1 MEQSVKAAR
10 GYRDLPEHIAALR
23 DAGLLI
29 EVSREINKDTE
40 MHPLVRWQ
48 YRGGVPENA
57 RKAWLFTNVID
68 AKGRRYEM
76 PVLVGGLA
84 GSRAIYQIGM
94 DKDLDQ
100 INDTWLGAIANPIP
114 PSVVGSDQAPCQE
127 IVIEGEDLMGGQ
139 GLDALPVPISTPGWD
154 NAPYLSSGHFI
165 TKDPG
170 TGVQNVGIYRAQLKA
185 PNRLGMNTSIELRP
199 GGFRH
204 WQAWKELG
212 QPMPCAVA
220 IGCPPAVSYGAV
232 QKVPLDMDEI
242 AVVGGLVGAPINVAC
257 GVNVD
262 LMVPAE
268 SELII
273 EGFVDTEYLE
283 PEGPFGESHGH
294 VNLMEYNGFMNVTAI
309 TRKVEPVFTSIISQV
324 TPSESSVIKR
334 VAYEPLFLGHLR
346 DQLGI
351 RGVISVSMHEP
362 LTNIR
367 KVIVIKMEDNVP
379 RTEVW
384 RALYGTASLQAASGK
399 YVIAVNGDIDP
410 DNTDAIFWAMSYRAK
425 PHRDIEILK
434 HKDEG
439 HGPRS
444 TIESEDSAVLI
455 DATLKETFP
464 PVSLPKR
471 EFMERAAD
479 IWHELGLPELKPEA
493 PWHGYD
499 LGEWTDEMEAM
510 AVRAT
515 DGDYWET
522 GRIYAQRRRGDI
534 DMNTEI
540 RALRRAEEE
549 DG

>member
-1 MEQSVKAAR
+1 MDKSVTTR
-10 GYRDLPEHIAALR
+10 LYRDLPEHIDALR

-29 EVSREINKDTE
+29 EVDRAINKDTE

-48 YRGGVPENA
+48 YRGGVPEKD
-57 RKAWLFTNVID
+57 RKAWLFTNVTD
-68 AKGRRYEM
+68 AKGKQYDM

-84 GSRAIYQIGM
+84 GNRAIYQLGFGH
-94 DKDLDQ
+94 DLAE
-100 INDTWLGAIANPIP
+100 INEIWIDAINNPIP
-114 PSVVGSDQAPCQE
+114 PQVVDANHAPCQE
-127 IVIEGEDLMGGQ
+127 IVIEGEDLLSGQ

-154 NAPYLSSGHFI
+154 NGPYLSSGHFI
-165 TKDPG
+165 TKDPA
-170 TGVQNVGIYRAQLKA
+170 TGIQNVGIYRSQLKA
-185 PNRLGMNTSIELRP
+185 PNRLGMNTSVELRP

-212 QPMPCAVA
+212 QPMPCAIA
-220 IGCPPAVSYGAV
+220 IGCPPVISYGAV
-232 QKVPLDMDEI
+232 QKVPLDLDEI
-242 AVVGGLVGAPINVAC
+242 AVVGGLIGGP
-257 GVNVD
+257 VNVVRGHGVD
-262 LMVPAE
+262 LLVPAE

-294 VNLMEYNGFMNVTAI
+294 VNLMEYNGFMTVTAI
-309 TRKVEPVFTSIISQV
+309 SRKTRPIFTSIISQV

-334 VAYEPLFLGHLR
+334 VAYEPLFLNHL
-346 DQLGI
+346 QSALGI
-351 RGVISVSMHEP
+351 RGVLGVSMHEP

-367 KVIVIKMEDNVP
+367 KVIVITMADDAP

-410 DNTDAIFWAMSYRAK
+410 DNTDAVFWAMSYRAK
-425 PHRDIEILK
+425 PHRDIQILP

-444 TIESEDSAVLI
+444 TADSEDSALLI

-464 PVSLPKR
+464 PISLPKK
-471 EFMERAAD
+471 EFMEQAAD
-479 IWHELGLPELKPEA
+479 IWNELGLPELKPEA

-522 GRIYAQRRRGDI
+522 GRAYAQRRRGDI
-534 DMNTEI
+534 PMNTEI
-540 RALRRAEEE
+540 RALRRAEGEE
-549 DG
+549 E

>member
-1 MEQSVKAAR
+1 MDKAATTR
-10 GYRDLPEHIAALR
+10 QYRDLPEHIDALR

-29 EVSREINKDTE
+29 EVDRPINKDTE

-48 YRGGVPENA
+48 YRGGVPEHD
-57 RKAWLFTNVID
+57 RKAWLFTNVTD
-68 AKGRRYEM
+68 AKGKKYDI

-84 GSRAIYQIGM
+84 GNRAIYQLGFGH
-94 DKDLDQ
+94 DLATV
-100 INDTWLGAIANPIP
+100 NETWIDAIANPVP
-114 PSVVGSDQAPCQE
+114 PAVVDGADAPCQE
-127 IVIEGEDLMGGQ
+127 IVIEGEDLLNGQ

-154 NAPYLSSGHFI
+154 NGPYLSSGHFI
-165 TKDPG
+165 TKDPA
-170 TGVQNVGIYRAQLKA
+170 TGIQNVGIYRSQLKA
-185 PNRLGMNTSIELRP
+185 PNRLGMNTSVELRP

-204 WQAWKELG
+204 WQAWKERG
-212 QPMPCAVA
+212 EPMPCAIA
-220 IGCPPAVSYGAV
+220 IGCPPAITYGAV
-232 QKVPLDMDEI
+232 QKVPLDLDEI
-242 AVVGGLVGAPINVAC
+242 AVVGGLIGAPVNVVR
-257 GVNVD
+257 GITVD

-268 SELII
+268 SEIII

-309 TRKVEPVFTSIISQV
+309 TRKTKPILTSIISQV

-334 VAYEPLFLGHLR
+334 VAYEPLFLNHL
-346 DQLGI
+346 QSALGI
-351 RGVISVSMHEP
+351 RGVLGVSMHEP

-367 KVIVIKMEDNVP
+367 KVIVLKMADDVP

-410 DNTDAIFWAMSYRAK
+410 NNADAVFWAMSYRAK
-425 PHRDIEILK
+425 PHRDIEILR
-434 HKDEG
+434 HKNEG

-444 TIESEDSAVLI
+444 MADSEDSALLI

-464 PVSLPKR
+464 PISLPKK
-471 EFMERAAD
+471 EFMERAAE
-479 IWHELGLPELKPEA
+479 IWAELGLAELKPEA

-510 AVRAT
+510 ATRAT
-515 DGDYWET
+515 EGDYWET
-522 GRIYAQRRRGDI
+522 GRAYAQRRRGDI
-534 DMNTEI
+534 EMNTEI
-540 RALRRAEEE
+540 RALMRDE
-549 DG
+549 DDDV

>member
-1 MEQSVKAAR
+1 MDKAVTTR
-10 GYRDLPEHIAALR
+10 SYRDLPEHIDALR

-29 EVSREINKDTE
+29 EVDRPINKDTE

-48 YRGGVPENA
+48 YRGGVPEKD
-57 RKAWLFTNVID
+57 RKAWLFTNVTD
-68 AKGRRYEM
+68 AKGKHYDM

-84 GSRAIYQIGM
+84 GNRAIYQVGFGH
-94 DKDLDQ
+94 DLAT
-100 INDTWLGAIANPIP
+100 INETWIDAINNPIP
-114 PSVVGSDQAPCQE
+114 PVEVDGAQAPCQE
-127 IVIEGEDLMGGQ
+127 IVIEGEDLLSGQ
-139 GLDALPVPISTPGWD
+139 GLDPLPVPISTPGWD
-154 NAPYLSSGHFI
+154 NGPYLSSGHFI
-165 TKDPG
+165 TKDPATG
-170 TGVQNVGIYRAQLKA
+170 TQNVGIYRGQIKA
-185 PNRLGMNTSIELRP
+185 PNRLGMNTSVELRP

-204 WQAWKELG
+204 WLAWKELR

-220 IGCPPAVSYGAV
+220 IGPPPAVSYGAV
-232 QKVPLDMDEI
+232 QKVPLDLDEI
-242 AVVGGLVGAPINVAC
+242 AVVGGLIGAPVNVVQ
-257 GVNVD
+257 GISVD

-294 VNLMEYNGFMNVTAI
+294 VNLMEYNGFMTVTAI
-309 TRKVEPVFTSIISQV
+309 TRKTKPIFTSIISQV

-334 VAYEPLFLGHLR
+334 VAYEPLFLNHLQS
-346 DQLGI
+346 QLGI
-351 RGVISVSMHEP
+351 RGVLAVSMHEP

-367 KVIVIKMEDNVP
+367 KVIVLKMADDVP

-410 DNTDAIFWAMSYRAK
+410 DNADAVFWAMSYRAK
-425 PHRDIEILK
+425 PHRDIVILP

-444 TIESEDSAVLI
+444 LADSEDSALLI

-464 PVSLPKR
+464 PISLPKK
-471 EFMERAAD
+471 EFMERAAE
-479 IWHELGLPELKPEA
+479 IWAELGLPELKPET

-515 DGDYWET
+515 RGDYWET
-522 GRIYAQRRRGDI
+522 GRSYAQRRRRGI
-534 DMNTEI
+534 EMNTEI
-540 RALRRAEEE
+540 RALRREQEEGG
-549 DG
+549 D